1 MSSVVISGD
10 TSGSITL
17 SAPAVAGTNTITLP
31 ALTGNVVLDT
41 ATQTLTNKT
50 LTSPTINTP
59 TMGGTVITAGT
70 TNGLSNQTSIT
81 YSSIP
86 SWVKRITVIFNGV
99 KTNGTSY
106 RQVQLGSGS
115 TTTSGYTTSTA
126 VWTTN
131 ASNLSPT
138 TGFYLGSASG
148 GSDTFYG
155 HMVLTLL
162 SPSANTWTA
171 SYWTTFASGQQW
183 VGTGMTGAVSL
194 SGTLDRVVLTTV
206 NGTDQYNAGQVN
218 IFYE

>member
-1 MSSVVISGD
+1 MSTIINGSSPSITFSDSTTQASAGLTSASPVI
-10 TSGSITL
+10 TSGVLTFPNASTQSAAGLVVGSASAITSGTAV
-17 SAPAVAGTNTITLP
+17 SASG
-31 ALTGNVVLDT
+31 
-41 ATQTLTNKT
+41 
-50 LTSPTINTP
+50 
-59 TMGGTVITAGT
+59 
-70 TNGLSNQTSIT
+70 TSIT

>member
-1 MSSVVISGD
+1 MSTIIGGSSPSITFSDSTTQASAGLTSASPVI
-10 TSGSITL
+10 TSGVLTFPNASTQSAAGLVVGSASAITSGTAV
-17 SAPAVAGTNTITLP
+17 SASG
-31 ALTGNVVLDT
+31 
-41 ATQTLTNKT
+41 
-50 LTSPTINTP
+50 
-59 TMGGTVITAGT
+59 
-70 TNGLSNQTSIT
+70 TSIT

>member
-1 MSSVVISGD
+1 MSTIINGSSPSITFSDSTTQASAGLTSASPVI
-10 TSGSITL
+10 TSGVLTFPNASTQSAAGLVVGSASAITSGTAV
-17 SAPAVAGTNTITLP
+17 SASG
-31 ALTGNVVLDT
+31 
-41 ATQTLTNKT
+41 
-50 LTSPTINTP
+50 
-59 TMGGTVITAGT
+59 
-70 TNGLSNQTSIT
+70 TSIT

-162 SPSANTWTA
+162 FPAANTWTA

>member
-1 MSSVVISGD
+1 MSTIIGGSSPSITFSDSTTQASAGLTSASPVI
-10 TSGSITL
+10 TSGVLTFPNASTQSAAGLVVGSASAITSGTAV
-17 SAPAVAGTNTITLP
+17 SASG
-31 ALTGNVVLDT
+31 
-41 ATQTLTNKT
+41 
-50 LTSPTINTP
+50 
-59 TMGGTVITAGT
+59 
-70 TNGLSNQTSIT
+70 TSIT

-162 SPSANTWTA
+162 FPAANTWTA